1 MEFQFCLEAELE
13 TELRDSKNEYSGDMV
28 SQAQDSKANK
38 ELLTSTS

>member
-28 SQAQDSKANK
+28 SEDSKANK
-38 ELLTSTS
+38 EVSTSTS